1 MIMTYI
7 YLNYQNMKN
16 VIASLASYANKAEN
30 AQSDVVAANEQNNN
44 PSGLSNVS
52 KLSGKVQE
60 LRDKTKEIDDRVE
73 IAKAQ
78 NESGITAK
86 DSSGSIAYYIPDTME
101 DNIDNAK
108 SANQAIDDAR
118 TLKEKKGQSGESEVL
133 DRIKQRSNSDAYSA
147 SFVEHY
153 GARETMKIAQNAK
166 GLRERVDM
174 SDPKY
179 KLVANLIARAS
190 RTWNK
195 DKSQEISNSMV
206 DYLRSGDKDG
216 RGPVSTVTAVMKSA
230 NLPFGK
236 DFLVSLANGVEPF
249 SKIRRYKYSGSMPG
263 QVETSEGFG
272 PGLFPCLNA
281 VLVAMR
287 DCPEAALEYA
297 VPDPNAN
304 SDGKDPNNDPYTKIK
319 EKISIGNLDSD
330 KQIGVTW
337 NDNWAAIM
345 ARAADKFG
353 YEKVDQTHPA
363 TDNAKRSALLAA
375 AGVDWFGEKNEG
387 EMGPK
392 DRTIT
397 PEARRNLASVARC
410 YAWSVDKAARSGDED
425 GKVPERSTHIEDDPT
440 DAGVDKASTGLT
452 YQPLFNADN
461 LANVLGSIS
470 RDNDDFSSV
479 TRSVG
484 ELNANRMAY
493 ATDRAASGDSSAL
506 TFATE
511 ANSAARGY
519 LIGAGHAEN
528 EKDAANKDARN
539 QEIIDTVMGLT
550 SFIPGLG
557 ETATFFQNSAYS
569 YAQNRGSDWIKK
581 GMEAGYTANL
591 DAALAENGQLKANA
605 ARRAQ
610 IDLLCGL
617 AAGGAIKG
625 DEQLD
630 NFRKRVPNYDINSN
644 GEQLSA
650 KDIEDLD
657 GVVENGTG
665 VLTTEQQLIL
675 RNAAKEYQKGYN
687 ITHKK

>member
-1 MIMTYI
+1 MTYI
-7 YLNYQNMKN
+7 YLNYENMKN
-16 VIASLASYANKAEN
+16 VTTSLASYADKAEQ
-30 AQSDVVAANEQNNN
+30 AQSDVLSANNSNNT
-44 PSGLSNVS
+44 PSNLSNVS
-52 KLSGKVQE
+52 KLSEKVQE

-78 NESGITAK
+78 NESGITTK

-118 TLKEKKGQSGESEVL
+118 TLKEKKGQSGENEVL
-133 DRIKQRSNSDAYSA
+133 DQIKQRSNSDAYSA

-166 GLRERVDM
+166 GLRGEVDM

-195 DKSQEISNSMV
+195 DKSQEISNSIV

-236 DFLVSLANGVEPF
+236 DFLASLANGVEPF

-287 DCPEAALEYA
+287 NCPEAALEYA

-330 KQIGVTW
+330 NRIDATW

-410 YAWSVDKAARSGDED
+410 YAWSVDRAARSGTVD
-425 GKVPERSTHIEDDPT
+425 GEVSEETIHIEKDPSGNG
-440 DAGVDKASTGLT
+440 ADKASTGLT
-452 YQPLFNADN
+452 YQPKFNADR
-461 LANVLGSIS
+461 LAKVLGSIS
-470 RDNDDFSSV
+470 RDNDAFSSV
-479 TRSVG
+479 TSSVG

-493 ATDRAASGDSSAL
+493 ATNLAANGDSSGL
-506 TFATE
+506 EMATG
-511 ANSAARGY
+511 ATSAARGY

-528 EKDAANKDARN
+528 EKDAASKDARN

-557 ETATFFQNSAYS
+557 QTATFFEKSAYS
-569 YAQNRGSDWIKK
+569 YAQNRGSDWLKR
-581 GMEAGYTANL
+581 GMQDSYTGNL
-591 DAALAENGQLKANA
+591 NAALANNRKVKADA
-605 ARRAQ
+605 AKRTQ
-610 IDLLCGL
+610 IDLLCGF
-617 AAGGAIKG
+617 ATGGMIK
-625 DEQLD
+625 DKQLD
-630 NFRKRVPNYDINSN
+630 NFRTRAPSCVVDSN
-644 GEQLSA
+644 CEQLSEQEMENLD
-650 KDIEDLD
+650 DILK
-657 GVVENGTG
+657 NGTG
-665 VLTTEQQLIL
+665 VLSLEQQHTLK
-675 RNAAKEYQKGYN
+675 NAEHEYQRGYLTAKN
-687 ITHKK
+687 